1 MSREPDSYNQ
11 RVIETFRA
19 NDGFVEPGLDLLLLH
34 HVGARSGRERVT
46 PLAYWR
52 VDDTSVAV
60 LASNRGARKHPDWYH
75 NLVANQDG
83 QDRDRHRNVPRSSP
97 CRHPQRTQQTAAP
110 HRRTNPLRLRRAQ
123 PHRSR
128 DPARHPRST
137 NRRHPAGR
145 EVGDAA
151 QPWRFRRFGC
161 LASVQEL
168 VELAS
173 VAYLINSGR
182 TQNGHIRKDTRD
194 VSRHTSTDRNGPI
207 CRRKCARVIA
217 RVRA

>member
-75 NLVANQDG
+75 NLVANQDAKTEIG
-83 QDRDRHRNVPRSSP
+83 TQTFLARARLATPNERSKLLPRIAEQTPSVSAALN
-97 CRHPQRTQQTAAP
+97 RTAREIPLVILDLRTDDIRPAA
-110 HRRTNPLRLRRAQ
+110 R
-123 PHRSR
+123 
-128 DPARHPRST
+128 
-137 NRRHPAGR
+137 
-145 EVGDAA
+145 
-151 QPWRFRRFGC
+151 
-161 LASVQEL
+161 
-168 VELAS
+168 
-173 VAYLINSGR
+173 
-182 TQNGHIRKDTRD
+182 
-194 VSRHTSTDRNGPI
+194 
-207 CRRKCARVIA
+207 
-217 RVRA
+217 